1 MGREAIMNIVAEV
14 EKELNLT
21 FGPEEIREVLGY
33 TIRKA
38 KIAGQ
43 GESYIPLLFE
53 DELRN
58 FAIRDAVNLL
68 GWEMRQCVV
77 PLLAALSSISSLI
90 CAYFDLDNGS
100 IIADTLGISKPLA
113 VVENAVSLIDF
124 KSTSIISDMTCGVQ
138 LEAYDFSII
147 VCRCNRKPFSAP
159 QIRAISVNHLSG
171 IRGIQTL
178 CCNGRNCQ
186 KRETI
191 AETGC

>member
-68 GWEMRQCVV
+68 GWEMRQCVK
-77 PLLAALSSISSLI
+77 
-90 CAYFDLDNGS
+90 F
-100 IIADTLGISKPLA
+100 
-113 VVENAVSLIDF
+113 
-124 KSTSIISDMTCGVQ
+124 
-138 LEAYDFSII
+138 
-147 VCRCNRKPFSAP
+147 
-159 QIRAISVNHLSG
+159 AI
-171 IRGIQTL
+171 
-178 CCNGRNCQ
+178 
-186 KRETI
+186 
-191 AETGC
+191 

>member
-68 GWEMRQCVV
+68 GWVLRALYLFVV
-77 PLLAALSSISSLI
+77 RGPGMYFICFSISKLQ
-90 CAYFDLDNGS
+90 
-100 IIADTLGISKPLA
+100 P
-113 VVENAVSLIDF
+113 
-124 KSTSIISDMTCGVQ
+124 
-138 LEAYDFSII
+138 
-147 VCRCNRKPFSAP
+147 
-159 QIRAISVNHLSG
+159 
-171 IRGIQTL
+171 
-178 CCNGRNCQ
+178 
-186 KRETI
+186 
-191 AETGC
+191 